1 MASIA
6 FLRGALAVLVAG
18 ASAPAFAGGFS
29 RGTADTDIL
38 YEDAAAAVRT
48 GVTYVVPSSTYSTI
62 AGAQAHDDAFS
73 NNYFVPSFA
82 AKIRL
87 HESFSCAATYA
98 QPFGASATFGD
109 QAQAADFAAT
119 RNATINSK
127 FLTHEYGATCAG
139 KFAAGMGNAYL
150 IGGVFLQTFDYD
162 EPTTLGKLHLEDDS
176 AFGYRLGAAYEIPE
190 YALRAQVL
198 YRSEVEHKGDGYFAL
213 SNVGAAFFRLP
224 AGFSA
229 PVTGGGR
236 LPKSLEVSLE
246 TGIAEGWL
254 AYGSVKWTDWSVL
267 PQLNYNI
274 AGIGPQ
280 QKNFNFRDGWTIEG
294 GVAHAFTDKVA
305 GTIGLTWDRGVGTG
319 ADLIN
324 DTWTISTGTQIKA
337 GPGAFRVGAGLS
349 YMTAG
354 TQSLAKGGSF
364 DATSNGDWAVGLS
377 TSYLIKF

>member
-1 MASIA
+1 MASNA
-6 FLRGALAVLVAG
+6 FLRGALVVLVSG
-18 ASAPAFAGGFS
+18 ASVPALAGGFS

-38 YEDAAAAVRT
+38 YEDASVAVRS
-48 GVTYVVPSSTYSTI
+48 GVTYVAPSSRYDTI
-62 AGAQAHDDAFS
+62 AGAPAHDSPFS

-87 HESFSCAATYA
+87 YDSFSCAATYA
-98 QPFGASATFGD
+98 QPFGASATFGE
-109 QAQAADFAAT
+109 QAQAADLAAT

-139 KFAAGMGNAYL
+139 KFAAGRGNAYL

-190 YALRAQVL
+190 YAFRAQVL
-198 YRSEVEHKGDGYFAL
+198 YRPEVEHKGNGYFAV
-213 SNVGAAFFRLP
+213 SDTGAAFFRLP
-224 AGFSA
+224 PGFTA
-229 PVTGGGR
+229 PVTGGGS

-254 AYGSVKWTDWSVL
+254 AYGSVKWMDWSVL
-267 PQLNYNI
+267 PQLNYTI

-294 GVAHAFTDKVA
+294 GIAHAFTDRVA

-319 ADLIN
+319 ADLMS
-324 DTWTISTGTQIKA
+324 DTWTVSTGTQIKA

-349 YMTAG
+349 YMTG
-354 TQSLAKGGSF
+354 TTQSLAKGGSF
-364 DATSNGDWAVGLS
+364 DATSDGNWAVGVT
-377 TSYLIKF
+377 TSYLVKF